1 VADDE
6 RNSSLAEAV
15 ARIGDRW
22 SLLIIDALLSE
33 PRRFGELQDQVGG
46 IAPNILTTRLRS
58 LEAEGIVVA
67 APYSERP
74 LRMTYELTEVG
85 RQLAGALALL
95 ESWGQQHAEGHDAGF
110 HRACG
115 APLETRLW
123 CSTCERVVDEP
134 EATDDVNV

>member
-1 VADDE
+1 MADDE

-95 ESWGQQHAEGHDAGF
+95 ESWGQQHAGGHDAGF

-134 EATDDVNV
+134 EATDDVSL